1 MSPDDLRAAQAGVM
15 ADPDRLRLLAL
26 IITDPSG
33 QPRAS
38 DLAGPGGALEVV
50 DAHLQAMSDVGVLVR
65 VGHGPHGRYRPTPG
79 ALARFGGA
87 AIGAPDR
94 TGTRPVPA
102 GDHDRLLRRIIADL
116 SATYTDVLAP
126 ETVERFVI
134 DSYDLLAARATVRRH
149 LPALTARFAADR
161 LAALTIDRRG
171 LAPHRDVLF
180 VCVRNAGRS
189 QIAAAVLRSVAG
201 DRVRVR
207 TAGSVPAASID
218 PVVREELARRGLDA
232 LTEFPRP
239 LTDEVVRASGVV
251 VTMGCGDACPVFP
264 GRRYV
269 DWAVEDPSGRTPAD
283 VARIVDDITE
293 RVHDLVRDIAP

>member
-1 MSPDDLRAAQAGVM
+1 MSPDLVRAAQAAAM
-15 ADPDRLRLLAL
+15 AEPDRLRLLAL

-33 QPRAS
+33 QPRAL
-38 DLAGPGGALEVV
+38 DLAGPGGDLDAVE
-50 DAHLQAMSDVGVLVR
+50 AHLSAMADVGILVR
-65 VGHGPHGRYRPTPG
+65 LGHQSRARYRPTPD

-87 AIGAPDR
+87 AIGAPGGSAV
-94 TGTRPVPA
+94 THVPP
-102 GDHDRLLRRIIADL
+102 GDHDRLLARIVDDL

-126 ETVERFVI
+126 ETVARFVT
-134 DSYDLLAARATVRRH
+134 DSYDLLAARATVRRY

-161 LAALTIDRRG
+161 LAALTIDRHG
-171 LAPHRDVLF
+171 LAPRQDVLF

-189 QIAAAVLRSVAG
+189 QIAAAVMRSVAG
-201 DRVRVR
+201 EQVRVR

-218 PVVREELARRGLDA
+218 PAVRAELARRGLDA

-251 VTMGCGDACPVFP
+251 VTMGCGDACPVYP

-269 DWAVEDPSGRTPAD
+269 DWAVEDPSGRSPQD
-283 VARIVDDITE
+283 VARIVDDITG
-293 RVHDLVRDIAP
+293 RVHDLVREISP

>member
-1 MSPDDLRAAQAGVM
+1 M
-15 ADPDRLRLLAL
+15 
-26 IITDPSG
+26 T
-33 QPRAS
+33 
-38 DLAGPGGALEVV
+38 
-50 DAHLQAMSDVGVLVR
+50 DVGILVR
-65 VGHGPHGRYRPTPG
+65 IGHGRQARYRPTPD

-87 AIGAPDR
+87 AIG
-94 TGTRPVPA
+94 VPHRA
-102 GDHDRLLRRIIADL
+102 GAAHVPSGDHDRLLRRIAADL
-116 SATYTDVLAP
+116 SATYADVLAP
-126 ETVERFVI
+126 ETVTRFVT
-134 DSYDLLAARATVRRH
+134 DSYDLLAARATVRRY

-161 LAALTIDRRG
+161 LAALTLERQG
-171 LAPHRDVLF
+171 VVPHRDVLF

-207 TAGSVPAASID
+207 TAGSVPAGQID
-218 PVVREELARRGLDA
+218 PVVRAELAQRGLDA

-269 DWAVEDPSGRTPAD
+269 DWTVDDPSGRPRQD
-283 VARIVDDITE
+283 VARIVDDITA
-293 RVHDLVRDIAP
+293 RVHDLVRQIDP

>member
-1 MSPDDLRAAQAGVM
+1 MSPDDLRAAQAATM

-33 QPRAS
+33 QPRAR
-38 DLAGPGGALEVV
+38 DLAGPGGALDAVG
-50 DAHLQAMSDVGVLVR
+50 AHLQAMSDVGVLVR
-65 VGHGPHGRYRPTPG
+65 VGHGPDARYRPTPD

-94 TGTRPVPA
+94 SGAAHVPP
-102 GDHDRLLRRIIADL
+102 GDHDRLLRRITADL

-126 ETVERFVI
+126 ETVARFVT

-161 LAALTIDRRG
+161 LAALTLDRHG
-171 LAPHRDVLF
+171 LAPRQDVLF

-189 QIAAAVLRSVAG
+189 QIAAAVLRSIAG
-201 DRVRVR
+201 DQVRVR

-218 PVVREELARRGLDA
+218 PVVRTELARRGLDA

-269 DWAVEDPSGRTPAD
+269 DWTVEDPSGRPLQD
-283 VARIVDDITE
+283 VVRIVDDITA
-293 RVHDLVRDIAP
+293 RVHDLVREITP